1 MINGKLKLNNNYL
14 GKSYEIILDNNTSF
28 DELKSKI
35 IEEFNLTNNNQI
47 YIKFFDIKF
56 DKKDSDIPELKISL
70 LNSKEI
76 NKDLVESNQ
85 LKDKGM
91 KILKDK
97 INSLKNEINLINE
110 EYRKNIKAIEE
121 NYESFKDRIITQS
134 NENYN
139 SLKREICEL
148 LEMGNQKEDKM
159 VGNDEEIKFDNINE
173 YPLLNKDKEE
183 KFENEIINIKDYDF
197 DEGEYE
203 KINLKGSFEQFE
215 NYFNFKNIK
224 VSKEKR
230 RDILEKL
237 WDNDHSQFSY
247 YSEVLSEKL
256 LSQYVA
262 VAVPNNEKLRSVSQ
276 AIEDSYELEKNNG
289 TDFQRTYYLMA
300 YALSGQKLFLFDGE
314 QFRTVGE
321 FAGYLKEVLSQ
332 SYSKFESLCHRL
344 VDYDGN
350 LDFQFEIWLTA
361 IGKQDEI
368 EQWRESMSE

>member
-183 KFENEIINIKDYDF
+183 KFENAIIDIKDYDF

-230 RDILEKL
+230 RDILEKH
-237 WDNDHSQFSY
+237 NGQFLDASMEIIDENY
-247 YSEVLSEKL
+247 KVE
-256 LSQYVA
+256 
-262 VAVPNNEKLRSVSQ
+262 NN
-276 AIEDSYELEKNNG
+276 IIN
-289 TDFQRTYYLMA
+289 
-300 YALSGQKLFLFDGE
+300 
-314 QFRTVGE
+314 
-321 FAGYLKEVLSQ
+321 
-332 SYSKFESLCHRL
+332 
-344 VDYDGN
+344 
-350 LDFQFEIWLTA
+350 
-361 IGKQDEI
+361 
-368 EQWRESMSE
+368 

>member
-76 NKDLVESNQ
+76 NKNLVESNQ

-110 EYRKNIKAIEE
+110 EYRKNIKTIEE
-121 NYESFKDRIITQS
+121 NYESFKDRLISQS

-148 LEMGNQKEDKM
+148 LEMGNQKEDKL
-159 VGNDEEIKFDNINE
+159 VGDDEEIKFDKINDNPPLNIDGNE
-173 YPLLNKDKEE
+173 NVG
-183 KFENEIINIKDYDF
+183 NEIINNEIDF
-197 DEGEYE
+197 DFFDIDNE
-203 KINLKGSFEQFE
+203 K
-215 NYFNFKNIK
+215 YKNIK
-224 VSKEKR
+224 LSGTFEEFENFFEFNNNKISKEKR
-230 RDILEKL
+230 
-237 WDNDHSQFSY
+237 
-247 YSEVLSEKL
+247 
-256 LSQYVA
+256 
-262 VAVPNNEKLRSVSQ
+262 NE
-276 AIEDSYELEKNNG
+276 IFEKNKRN
-289 TDFQRTYYLMA
+289 
-300 YALSGQKLFLFDGE
+300 FLDASIQITE
-314 QFRTVGE
+314 E
-321 FAGYLKEVLSQ
+321 SCKKENNII
-332 SYSKFESLCHRL
+332 K
-344 VDYDGN
+344 
-350 LDFQFEIWLTA
+350 
-361 IGKQDEI
+361 
-368 EQWRESMSE
+368 